1 MVSGRGVGAA
11 FARGRAPVIMVLL
24 VLVTAFLLRR
34 DNSSSNPP
42 KIASRVNPAEAR
54 AAFGRLPMSFEP
66 NQGQSD
72 GSVKF
77 LARGNGYGLYLTS
90 RGGALVFGGG
100 QKGQTLD
107 AFEMTLVSAYV

>member
-1 MVSGRGVGAA
+1 MVSGRGVGAV

-24 VLVTAFLLRR
+24 VLGAAFLLRR

-42 KIASRVNPAEAR
+42 KIPSRVNPAGAR
-54 AAFGRLPMSFEP
+54 AAFGRLPMSFEQ

-77 LARGNGYGLYLTS
+77 LARGNGYGFYLTS
-90 RGGALVFGGG
+90 TKAALVFGSG
-100 QKGQTLD
+100 QN
-107 AFEMTLVSAYV
+107 